1 MAVWVSH
8 DRLAV
13 EVYDSEHNQLPGYY
27 KKNLTVQ
34 GVREYASSLA
44 GAFLKDGIAV
54 ELQLEALAL

>member
-1 MAVWVSH
+1 MAVWVTH

-13 EVYDSEHNQLPGYY
+13 EVYDAEHNELPGYY
-27 KKNLTVQ
+27 RKGLTIE
-34 GVREYASSLA
+34 GVREYAGSLA